1 MPGFLFAYSTGVLMK
16 KAILFIDANNW
27 YHNVKRMFNPGDID
41 ILLLRD
47 FLNKKF
53 NLDIFEIRWYASIPN
68 IEDNKLVY
76 LKHMNFLSN
85 LKKKNIKVITRKLQ
99 RLSNKEFKKK
109 RQDLFDSWD
118 LCEVCKPIVESSFLD
133 IVDHSQKEKGIDVWI
148 AIDMVTEAINNKVD
162 CVVLISGDADFV
174 PAFNLI
180 KEIGKEVL
188 SSFVPRG
195 YSNELRQIFPYFL
208 LRKEILLKC
217 LRSYKD

>member
-1 MPGFLFAYSTGVLMK
+1 MK
-16 KAILFIDANNW
+16 RAIIFIDANNW
-27 YHNVKRMFNPGDID
+27 YHNLRKWFIPSDID
-41 ILLLRD
+41 ISKVADLISKENNFDVL
-47 FLNKKF
+47 
-53 NLDIFEIRWYASIPN
+53 EIRWYASIPN

-76 LKHMNFLSN
+76 LRYMDFLSN
-85 LKKKNIKVITRKLQ
+85 LKKKNIKMITRKLQ

-162 CVVLISGDADFV
+162 CVVLVSGDADFV

-195 YSNELRQIFPYFL
+195 YSNELRQRFPYFI
-208 LRKEILLKC
+208 LRKETLKKC
-217 LRSYKD
+217 LRSYEGKSK

>member
-1 MPGFLFAYSTGVLMK
+1 MK
-16 KAILFIDANNW
+16 RAIIFIDANNW
-27 YHNVKRMFNPGDID
+27 YHNLRKWFIPSDID
-41 ILLLRD
+41 ISKVADLISKENNFDVL
-47 FLNKKF
+47 
-53 NLDIFEIRWYASIPN
+53 EIRWYASIPN

-76 LKHMNFLSN
+76 LRYMDFLSN

-162 CVVLISGDADFV
+162 CVVLVSGDADFV

-195 YSNELRQIFPYFL
+195 YSNELRQRFPYFI
-208 LRKEILLKC
+208 LRKETLKKC
-217 LRSYKD
+217 LRSYEGKSK